1 MIRVALPHHLRT
13 MARVTGREVAV
24 QVDGPVTP
32 QTVIDALEVSY
43 PMLKGTIRDHGTKER
58 RAFLRYFACGEDISH
73 ESPNQPL
80 PEEVASGEA
89 PFMIVG
95 AIAGG

>member
-1 MIRVALPHHLRT
+1 